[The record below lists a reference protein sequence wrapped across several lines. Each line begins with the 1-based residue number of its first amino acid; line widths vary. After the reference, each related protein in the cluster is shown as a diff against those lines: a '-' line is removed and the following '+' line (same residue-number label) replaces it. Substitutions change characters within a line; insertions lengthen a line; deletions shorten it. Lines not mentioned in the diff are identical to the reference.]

1 MRRSRSKNDY
11 NLNIPR
17 YIDSSE
23 PEDLQDIDAHLHGGI
38 PAADVDSMEK
48 YWTLFPNLKNKLFSP
63 LRNGYYKLN
72 IEKDDIRSTIYSD
85 EEFNAYAERIDMAFD
100 AWKNEVDNGLR

>member
-1 MRRSRSKNDY
+1 
-11 NLNIPR
+11 
-17 YIDSSE
+17 
-23 PEDLQDIDAHLHGGI
+23 
-38 PAADVDSMEK
+38 MEK

-100 AWKNEVDNGLR
+100 AWKNEVDNGLRNINESVNIKKYIIRLAEALIAQ